1 MTYRFFVRNLYIFP
15 FVLLIWNH
23 SWSQKTYNIVDFKDQ
38 HVLYTDIGISPAPF
52 NLYYPFTS
60 EIRSLKYKNNF
71 KPILGLAYAY
81 KWFSLRLAFPVMPG
95 FRNEARFGRTQQ
107 FSLGFDYNFK
117 RLYTDFDFRINTGYA
132 IKNALNYDSAFTD
145 ANPNDIMPNLG
156 SLNLSVNLWYF
167 NHDDF
172 KMNALQ
178 GKRAHFNGEVHT
190 WYLKGTLNFFGI
202 TNDKNSIIPDALIDV
217 NHSKTGSSAFSSL
230 DFGVIPGYAYANR
243 INRWQFSGWA
253 GIGPVIQ
260 SKFFVLSD
268 NLNGFLG
275 LAPRYDIRFVGG
287 YSSDQRFL
295 LLAAHFDN
303 KSIRYQS
310 LRYDQYFY
318 TLRLVAGIRIPPK
331 KDTPATR
338 RQRSRA
344 T

>member
-81 KWFSLRLAFPVMPG
+81 KWFSLRLAFPVLPG

>member
-1 MTYRFFVRNLYIFP
+1 MRFFVLF
-15 FVLLIWNH
+15 FSLVLSMGGI
-23 SWSQKTYNIVDFKDQ
+23 WSQKTFNIVDFKDQ

-52 NLYYPFTS
+52 NLNYPFTS

-95 FRNEARFGRTQQ
+95 FRNEARFGTTQQ

-117 RLYTDFDFRINTGYA
+117 RLYTDFDFRINKGYA

-145 ANPNDIMPNLG
+145 TNPHDITPNLG

-202 TNDKNSIIPDALIDV
+202 TNDKNSIIPDALIDP
-217 NHSKTGSSAFSSL
+217 NQSKTGSSAFSSL

-303 KSIRYQS
+303 KSIRFQN

-318 TLRLVAGIRIPPK
+318 TLRLVAGVRIPPK
-331 KDTPATR
+331 KDPPANH
-338 RQRSRA
+338 QKRSKA
-344 T
+344 S

>member
-1 MTYRFFVRNLYIFP
+1 
-15 FVLLIWNH
+15 
-23 SWSQKTYNIVDFKDQ
+23 
-38 HVLYTDIGISPAPF
+38 
-52 NLYYPFTS
+52 
-60 EIRSLKYKNNF
+60 
-71 KPILGLAYAY
+71 
-81 KWFSLRLAFPVMPG
+81 MPG

>member
-1 MTYRFFVRNLYIFP
+1 MRPTFFLVTILVFTTYFR
-15 FVLLIWNH
+15 
-23 SWSQKTYNIVDFKDQ
+23 SQQQVKINDFKDQ
-38 HVLYTDIGISPAPF
+38 HVIYTDLGISPAPF
-52 NLYYPFTS
+52 NLHYKFS
-60 EIRSLKYKNNF
+60 NNLNSLRYKNNF
-71 KPILGLAYAY
+71 QPILGIAYAY
-81 KWFSLRLAFPVMPG
+81 KWFCLRLAFPIMPG
-95 FRNEARFGRTQQ
+95 FRNEARFGDSQQ

-117 RLYTDFDFRINTGYA
+117 RLYTDLDLRINKGYA
-132 IKNALNYDSAFTD
+132 IKNALQFDTNLTD
-145 ANPNDIMPNLG
+145 TNPHAIIPPLG
-156 SLNLSVNLWYF
+156 SVNLSANLWYF

-178 GKRAHFNGEVHT
+178 GKRAHFIGEVHT

-202 TNDKNSIIPDALIDV
+202 TNDNNSIIPNVLIDP
-217 NHSKTGSSAFSSL
+217 NNSKTGSNAFSSL

-287 YSSDQRFL
+287 YSTDQRFIL
-295 LLAAHFDN
+295 FAAHFDN
-303 KSIRYQS
+303 KSIRFQN

-331 KDTPATR
+331 KDPPSNR
-338 RQRSRA
+338 RQRS
-344 T
+344 

>member
-1 MTYRFFVRNLYIFP
+1 MTYRSFVRNLYILP

-38 HVLYTDIGISPAPF
+38 HVLYTDIGINPAPF

-132 IKNALNYDSAFTD
+132 IKNALNYDSAFTE

>member
-1 MTYRFFVRNLYIFP
+1 MRNLYIFP

-38 HVLYTDIGISPAPF
+38 HVLYTDIGINPAPF

-132 IKNALNYDSAFTD
+132 IKNALNYDSAFTE

>member
-1 MTYRFFVRNLYIFP
+1 MRNLYIFP

-38 HVLYTDIGISPAPF
+38 HVLYTDIGINPAPF

>member
-1 MTYRFFVRNLYIFP
+1 MRFFVLF
-15 FVLLIWNH
+15 FSLVLSMGGI
-23 SWSQKTYNIVDFKDQ
+23 WSQKTFNIVDFKDQ
-38 HVLYTDIGISPAPF
+38 HVLYTDIRISPAPF
-52 NLYYPFTS
+52 NLNYPFTS

-81 KWFSLRLAFPVMPG
+81 KWFSLRLAFPVLPG

-117 RLYTDFDFRINTGYA
+117 RLYTDFDFRINKGYA

-202 TNDKNSIIPDALIDV
+202 TNDKNSIIPDALVDV

-243 INRWQFSGWA
+243 INRWQFSGWV

>member
-1 MTYRFFVRNLYIFP
+1 MRFFMPLFSIVFSMGGI
-15 FVLLIWNH
+15 
-23 SWSQKTYNIVDFKDQ
+23 WSQKTYNIVDFKDQ

-81 KWFSLRLAFPVMPG
+81 KWFSLRLAFPVLPG

>member
-1 MTYRFFVRNLYIFP
+1 MRNLYIFP

>member
-1 MTYRFFVRNLYIFP
+1 MRNLYIFP

-132 IKNALNYDSAFTD
+132 IKNALNYDSAFTE

>member
-1 MTYRFFVRNLYIFP
+1 MRNLYIFP

-132 IKNALNYDSAFTD
+132 IKNALNYDSTFTD

-190 WYLKGTLNFFGI
+190 WYFKGTLNFFGI
-202 TNDKNSIIPDALIDV
+202 TNDKNSVIPDALIDV

>member
-23 SWSQKTYNIVDFKDQ
+23 SWPQKTYNIVDFKDQ

>member
-1 MTYRFFVRNLYIFP
+1 VRNLYIFP

-38 HVLYTDIGISPAPF
+38 HVLYTDIGINPAPF

-132 IKNALNYDSAFTD
+132 IKNALKYDSAFTE